1 MTKRKKTSDCEI
13 RLSINRSLREWG
25 AQPATDRNHSKF
37 SRKLISQAI
46 DLSQMAWNDPIDLN
60 DLPKIP
66 KDRDKAIQMLFVM
79 ELQEYQDEEFFKKRS
94 MVEED
99 ALENLL
105 TEADNYN
112 SIIFVAP
119 FFQVSNYSSTTEY
132 EKKTAFA
139 RFQVSEC
146 QSKTKFLKKKAFARF
161 RVSDLDP
168 FRRFSERKEEGLSKA
183 QLAFDICST
192 EGRMNGYAFEAI
204 VASHAVHSESCFR
217 CKKRNSIHWSGG
229 SATSWRDI
237 YCQSCKSCFE
247 IKSKKDKES
256 IDQIYQY
263 KRLCGGSFYKWCK
276 ENFFDRDEGSDFI
289 VLVSRKPSF
298 LKNNWFWIVEV
309 AEIERVEPRVTQSS
323 FISAHEEYITI
334 KTEVAIKNPR
344 PWFQIPIGTKPNLQ
358 EIFHQSFEEVF
369 PGLWNEVANIDK
381 TILEEAQP
389 QNEEVTK
396 IDLTS
401 EIDELRSSLADMTVE
416 NWEDFN
422 LD

>member
-1 MTKRKKTSDCEI
+1 MLLSPLKWNNNVMPKRKKTSDLEI

-25 AQPATDRNHSKF
+25 AQPATNTNHSKF

-66 KDRDKAIQMLFVM
+66 KDRDKAIQMLFVL
-79 ELQEYQDEEFFKKRS
+79 ELQEYQDEELFEERS

-119 FFQVSNYSSTTEY
+119 FFQVSNYNSKTEY
-132 EKKTAFA
+132 KKKT
-139 RFQVSEC
+139 
-146 QSKTKFLKKKAFARF
+146 AFARF

-168 FRRFSERKEEGLSKA
+168 FRRFSERKEEGISKA

-192 EGRMNGYAFEAI
+192 KGRINGYTFEAI

-217 CKKRNSIHWSGG
+217 CKKRNSMHWSGG

-263 KRLCGGSFYKWCK
+263 KRLYGGSFYKWCK

-298 LKNNWFWIVEV
+298 LNNNWFWIVEV
-309 AEIERVEPRVTQSS
+309 AEIERVKPRATQSS

-334 KTEVAIKNPR
+334 KTEVAIKNPH

-401 EIDELRSSLADMTVE
+401 EINELRSSLAAMTVE

>member
-1 MTKRKKTSDCEI
+1 
-13 RLSINRSLREWG
+13 LSINRSLHEWG
-25 AQPATDRNHSKF
+25 AQPATNRYHSEF

-46 DLSQMAWNDPIDLN
+46 DDSQMVCNDPIVLN

-66 KDRDKAIQMLFVM
+66 KDRDKAIQMLFVL
-79 ELQEYQDEEFFKKRS
+79 ELQEYHDEELFEELS

-119 FFQVSNYSSTTEY
+119 FFQVSNYNSKTEY

-146 QSKTKFLKKKAFARF
+146 KSKTEYQKKAAFARF

-168 FRRFSERKEEGLSKA
+168 FRRFSEGREEGLSKA
-183 QLAFDICST
+183 QVAFENCSI
-192 EGRMNGYAFEAI
+192 EGWINGYAFEAI

-217 CKKRNSIHWSGG
+217 CKRRNSIYWSGG
-229 SATSWRDI
+229 SGTSWRDI

-256 IDQIYQY
+256 IDRIYQY
-263 KRLCGGSFYKWCK
+263 KRLYGGSFKGWCK

-298 LKNNWFWIVEV
+298 FKDKWFWIVEV
-309 AEIERVEPRVTQSS
+309 AEIERIEPRATQSS
-323 FISAHEEYITI
+323 FISAHEERIPI
-334 KTEVAIKNPR
+334 KTEVSIKNPH

-358 EIFHQSFEEVF
+358 EIFQQSFEEVF
-369 PGLWNEVANIDK
+369 PGLWNEVAKIDK
-381 TILEEAQP
+381 TVLEEALP

-396 IDLTS
+396 IDFKDN
-401 EIDELRSSLADMTVE
+401 IDELRTSLAAMTVE

-422 LD
+422 LDQA